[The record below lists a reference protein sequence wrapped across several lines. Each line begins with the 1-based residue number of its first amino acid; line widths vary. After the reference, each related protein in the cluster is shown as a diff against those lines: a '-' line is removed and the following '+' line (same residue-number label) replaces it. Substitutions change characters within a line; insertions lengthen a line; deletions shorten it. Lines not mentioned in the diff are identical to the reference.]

1 LRCVGGNRDK
11 RGLSLFIGEIMTP
24 AARLQSAIEL
34 LDAIIVAA
42 RDNGPSAD
50 QLAKRFFAERR
61 YAGSKDRRAVRDLAW
76 AAIRRFGERP
86 DNARSAFAAM
96 ADDDPE
102 LAILFDGSGYGPPA
116 IGANEARAGGG
127 LLPQWIL
134 PHFVSLVDGPER
146 SALLERAPLDLRV
159 NALKA
164 SPGAVA
170 AEMPDAEILPQSPF
184 AVRLP
189 TGQSVDS
196 HPVIVQ
202 GHAEIQ
208 DLGSQLI
215 VDACAAKPG
224 MTVLDLCAG
233 AGGKT
238 LGLAAYMA
246 GNGRLIASDTN
257 RARLDQLKP
266 RANRAGA
273 MEIETLLLNPNKE
286 RAMLGDLA
294 GKCDIVLV
302 DAPCSGS
309 GTWRRNPETRWRLNE
324 ARLGQ
329 VIAAQAGLLDIAS
342 EMVAPGGL
350 LVYAVCSLLGA
361 EGRGQMDGFL
371 ERHDGWRAAEITLP
385 AGRPYGA
392 GVLLTPLHDGTDGFF
407 FAKAQKL

>member
-1 LRCVGGNRDK
+1 
-11 RGLSLFIGEIMTP
+11 MTP

-76 AAIRRFGERP
+76 GAIRRFGERP
-86 DNARSAFAAM
+86 DNARSAFIAL
-96 ADDDPE
+96 ADDDAE
-102 LAILFDGSGYGPPA
+102 LAALFDGCGYGPPA

-134 PHFVSLVDGPER
+134 PHFADLVDATER
-146 SALLERAPLDLRV
+146 SALLDRAPLDLRV
-159 NALKA
+159 NALK
-164 SPGAVA
+164 SSRESVA
-170 AEMPDAEILPQSPF
+170 AEIPDAEILPQSPF
-184 AVRLP
+184 ALRLP
-189 TGQSVDS
+189 TGQAVDS
-196 HPVIVQ
+196 HPAILE
-202 GHAEIQ
+202 GRAEIQ

-215 VDACAAKPG
+215 VDACGAKLG

-246 GNGRLIASDTN
+246 GKGRLIASDTN

-273 MEIETLLLNPNKE
+273 LDIETLLLNPNKE
-286 RAMLGDLA
+286 RAMLADLA

-324 ARLGQ
+324 ARLEQ
-329 VIAAQAGLLDIAS
+329 VIMAQANLLDIAS
-342 EMVAPGGL
+342 EMVAPGGH
-350 LVYAVCSLLGA
+350 LVYAVCSLLDD
-361 EGRGQMDGFL
+361 EGRGQMDAFL
-371 ERHDGWRAAEITLP
+371 RRHEGWHAATVTLP
-385 AGRPYGA
+385 AGRAHGS
-392 GVLLTPLHDGTDGFF
+392 GTLLTPHHDGTDGFF

>member
-1 LRCVGGNRDK
+1 
-11 RGLSLFIGEIMTP
+11 MTP

-86 DNARSAFAAM
+86 DNARAAFAAM
-96 ADDDPE
+96 ADDDAG
-102 LAILFDGSGYGPPA
+102 LAALFDGSGYGPPA

-134 PHFVSLVDGPER
+134 PHFADLVDGAER
-146 SALLERAPLDLRV
+146 KALLDRAPLDLRV

-164 SPGAVA
+164 TTEAVA
-170 AEMPDAEILPQSPF
+170 TEIPQAEILPQSPY
-184 AVRLP
+184 ALRLP
-189 TGQSVDS
+189 TGQAVDN
-196 HPVIVQ
+196 HPAIVE
-202 GHAEIQ
+202 GRAEIQ

-215 VDACAAKPG
+215 VDVCAAKPG

-238 LGLAAYMA
+238 LGLASHMQ
-246 GNGRLIASDTN
+246 GKGRLIASDTN
-257 RARLDQLKP
+257 RARLDQLRP
-266 RANRAGA
+266 RADRAGA
-273 MEIETLLLNPNKE
+273 LEVETVLLNPNRE
-286 RAMLGDLA
+286 RAMLADLA
-294 GKCDIVLV
+294 GVCDIVLV

-324 ARLGQ
+324 ARLTQ
-329 VIAAQAGLLDIAS
+329 VIAAQANLLDIAS
-342 EMVAPGGL
+342 EMVAPGGH
-350 LVYAVCSLLGA
+350 LVYAVCSLLDD

-371 ERHDGWRAAEITLP
+371 DRHEGWKSAPVATA
-385 AGRPYGA
+385 AGRPHGA
-392 GVLLTPLHDGTDGFF
+392 GVLLTPHHDGTDGFF
-407 FAKAQKL
+407 FARAQKL